1 MNGQCVAEAVGQYA
15 FLADNRDRDYSDIR
29 AAVATDACLFFE
41 THLRRHIGWSV
52 THFLARPEAPCH
64 RQ

>member
-1 MNGQCVAEAVGQYA
+1 MCPEAVGQYA

-52 THFLARPEAPCH
+52 THF
-64 RQ
+64 